1 MEGIKEMLQT
11 QNRKEMVIDITQRKR
26 EKKLKQSEV
35 HWDRELRKK
44 RFILSGGST
53 QENQGPDLP
62 RWAWVPVGYLDKD
75 IQGVQGESGF
85 QQWGLGWEKK
95 YGHHYPMCGDKLR
108 GGNELTRG
116 QNLWRKKEVTDW
128 TLESIHT

>member
-1 MEGIKEMLQT
+1 MEGIKEMLQI

-35 HWDRELRKK
+35 HRDRELRKK

-62 RWAWVPVGYLDKD
+62 
-75 IQGVQGESGF
+75 
-85 QQWGLGWEKK
+85 
-95 YGHHYPMCGDKLR
+95 C
-108 GGNELTRG
+108 
-116 QNLWRKKEVTDW
+116 
-128 TLESIHT
+128 